1 MPDFVTS
8 VKFETLRT
16 LAFGSISGTYANV
29 GTVTAHPWRIFYVTN
44 ATDEDMIFSVN
55 GGVTDHFVV
64 PSGQTLSM
72 DAAANGFNNN
82 EYLPQGTQFAV
93 KQVAAP
99 SSGSVYVAGVYT

>member
-1 MPDFVTS
+1 MPNFIAS
-8 VKFETLRT
+8 IKAEALRS

-29 GTVTAHPWRIFYVTN
+29 GTVTAHPWRIFFISNT
-44 ATDEDMIFSVN
+44 TDADVIVSLN

-64 PSGQTLSM
+64 PTKQSLSM
-72 DAAANGFNNN
+72 DVSANGLANN

-99 SSGSVYVAGVYT
+99 TLGSVYVSGVYT